1 MRTIAV
7 AVVGGM
13 VLAGS
18 VALAQTKTTP
28 ATPGVD
34 RREANQERRIQEGV
48 ASGELTQ
55 REAKRLNRQQ
65 NRIDKMESRAK
76 ADGVV
81 TQRERTRLHRQLD
94 QSSRAI
100 GREKHDR
107 QTAGSR

>member
-1 MRTIAV
+1 MKRIA
-7 AVVGGM
+7 AVVIGGM
-13 VLAGS
+13 VLSGA
-18 VALAQTKTTP
+18 AWAQGT
-28 ATPGVD
+28 ATPGID
-34 RREANQERRIQEGV
+34 KRQANQEQRIQEGV

-81 TQRERTRLHRQLD
+81 TQRERARLHRELD
-94 QSSRAI
+94 RSSRAI

-107 QTAGSR
+107 QTAGAR